1 MKHYAYRAWHTNL
14 QLTPADVWHF
24 HDGRAA
30 MERRIREI
38 REDYAL
44 SKIPTRAF
52 EANAP
57 YLEVVRLAYNL
68 EIHPRTG
75 VFP

>member
-1 MKHYAYRAWHTNL
+1 
-14 QLTPADVWHF
+14 
-24 HDGRAA
+24 

-52 EANAP
+52 EANAL

-68 EIHPRTG
+68 TRLRLRPTSH
-75 VFP
+75 VSVD